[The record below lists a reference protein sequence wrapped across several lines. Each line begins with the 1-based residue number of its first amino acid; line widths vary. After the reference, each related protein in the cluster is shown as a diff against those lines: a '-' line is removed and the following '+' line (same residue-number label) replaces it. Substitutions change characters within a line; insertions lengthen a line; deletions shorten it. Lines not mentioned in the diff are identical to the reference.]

1 MTVNLVGRS
10 KQKKGL
16 APTLAC
22 GFKDIQRTT
31 DVDLKVF
38 ARIINRS
45 CDRNLRRKVVHL
57 GCRLHSTMHQRRI
70 ANVANS
76 DLQPVRI
83 SSHTPQPTHV
93 MLHSAASPGLEAV
106 DAGELAGENPANR

>member
-45 CDRNLRRKVVHL
+45 RDRNLRRKVVHL
-57 GCRLHSTMHQRRI
+57 GSGCTARCTSVASRTSPTVIFSRSESPATRR
-70 ANVANS
+70 NQ
-76 DLQPVRI
+76 LTLCC
-83 SSHTPQPTHV
+83 TPRRDKLSK
-93 MLHSAASPGLEAV
+93 M
-106 DAGELAGENPANR
+106 

>member
-38 ARIINRS
+38 AWIINRS
-45 CDRNLRRKVVHL
+45 RDRNLRRKVVHL
-57 GCRLHSTMHQRRI
+57 GCRLQSTMQQRSI

-76 DLQPVRI
+76 DIKPVMI
-83 SSHTPQPTHV
+83 SSNTPQPTHDD
-93 MLHSAASPGLEAV
+93 LNSEA
-106 DAGELAGENPANR
+106 